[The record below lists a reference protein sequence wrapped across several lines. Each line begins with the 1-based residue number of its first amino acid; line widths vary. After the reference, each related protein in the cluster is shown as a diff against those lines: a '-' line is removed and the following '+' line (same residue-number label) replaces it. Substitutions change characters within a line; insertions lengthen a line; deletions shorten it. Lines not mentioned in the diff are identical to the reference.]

1 VLSFFSLTRARET
14 KNIKVDVR
22 EMVKLRNA
30 VIHGDFSAEVPA
42 EQIEDLLTQV
52 QAIASDIMSVMPE
65 LKA

>member
-1 VLSFFSLTRARET
+1 
-14 KNIKVDVR
+14 
-22 EMVKLRNA
+22 MVKLRNA